1 MFQQKRETINTYEG
15 AHLLVK
21 LRAVGRWYISIFHT
35 ISVVNKNEKITF
47 SGITHNAKMFT
58 KYSMEKAVLKDF
70 TIFIRK
76 RLG

>member
-21 LRAVGRWYISIFHT
+21 LRAVGRWYISIFHR

-58 KYSMEKAVLKDF
+58 RSIPWKKLFLKISPYS
-70 TIFIRK
+70 
-76 RLG
+76 